1 MRLPRIDNI
10 EDATN
15 YLPRFMAQ
23 YNQRFARPPRID
35 LDAHRK
41 VLHTEQELDL
51 LLSFQDERAIS
62 KNLEVRLENSVYQ
75 LQAAERRR
83 RLSGKRAVVH
93 KHDDGRISI
102 LVAGELAPQE
112 HEAPLRLGRG
122 LAVYVRMRVFQTQTV
137 EISSSSSE
145 IHWPPAH
152 PAASG
157 DKEMKSRMRIGHGF
171 DFGPVAMLA
180 ERRTT
185 SHQGCMARKPSSGW
199 CSSSNSRWLLVASSM
214 TRRNVS

>member
-83 RLSGKRAVVH
+83 RLSGKRAV
-93 KHDDGRISI
+93 G
-102 LVAGELAPQE
+102 
-112 HEAPLRLGRG
+112 
-122 LAVYVRMRVFQTQTV
+122 TQTRRW
-137 EISSSSSE
+137 SDQ
-145 IHWPPAH
+145 H
-152 PAASG
+152 SG
-157 DKEMKSRMRIGHGF
+157 CG
-171 DFGPVAMLA
+171 
-180 ERRTT
+180 
-185 SHQGCMARKPSSGW
+185 
-199 CSSSNSRWLLVASSM
+199 
-214 TRRNVS
+214 